1 MDRIAGKVYIDEQP
15 DMEECVQNI
24 TSDILD
30 KEYTYSR
37 LSRCFVL
44 IFVPIVAVFGI
55 AFNCAF
61 IFVVFRVQFMRNI
74 TNIYLVNLAI
84 ADTCLLIAAFSQYIG
99 DYLVSPV
106 YDFRFSFHTAFGC
119 SFPNFLIYLCYYASL
134 WTVTLVSIERYLAVC
149 HTFYHR
155 LVSSKSRAV
164 RMVVSVWLV
173 AVLFAGVSTPY
184 TTTSICV
191 MSSNDSIDSPPVILT
206 TYPYCEFYCAWCGI
220 ALYISDVLL
229 FIIALVI
236 TFTMYILILRNL
248 TKSGASQNNEYKI
261 HSQLRVVQTRN
272 TVAKM
277 LIVNG
282 IVFFVCLFPFSIANI
297 DSISNHFGV
306 YLFEVG
312 FIYPVGWA
320 GRVLFL
326 LNSALNPL
334 IYNATNPRYRMA
346 FREAFR
352 RQKKCYTNIY
362 MKNNN
367 SNASQGSH
375 ASSHITRC

>member
-1 MDRIAGKVYIDEQP
+1 M
-15 DMEECVQNI
+15 MECVENI
-24 TSDILD
+24 TFEELEL
-30 KEYTYSR
+30 EYTYSD
-37 LSRCFVL
+37 LSWCFVL

-155 LVSSKSRAV
+155 LVSSKGRAI
-164 RMVVSVWLV
+164 RMVLSVWLISL
-173 AVLFAGVSTPY
+173 LFALVSTPY
-184 TTTSICV
+184 TTTSVCV
-191 MSSNDSIDSPPVILT
+191 IQDNDSAFGEPPVVT
-206 TYPYCEFYCAWCGI
+206 ATYPYCEFYCTWCGI

-229 FIIALVI
+229 FIIALLI
-236 TFTMYILILRNL
+236 TLTMYVLILHSL
-248 TKSGASQNNEYKI
+248 TKSGGAPLRQNEYKL
-261 HSQLRVVQTRN
+261 HNNQSRVVQTRN

-277 LIVNG
+277 LMVNG

-306 YLFEVG
+306 YPFDSG
-312 FIYPVGWA
+312 FIYPLGWA

-346 FREAFR
+346 FGQAFGRE
-352 RQKKCYTNIY
+352 KKCYTNIY
-362 MKNNN
+362 IKNT
-367 SNASQGSH
+367 SNASQGSQ
-375 ASSHITRC
+375 ASSHTTRC